1 MSQKSE
7 IIQKL
12 LESAFKPEL
21 LKIEDESWKHAGH
34 AGAKESGGGHFVVQI
49 KATAFTGLSR
59 MQSHRL
65 VMQTLK
71 PLFPATIHAVSI
83 RTESSDS

>member
-7 IIQKL
+7 LIQKI
-12 LESAFKPEL
+12 LESEFNPEL

-34 AGAKESGGGHFVVQI
+34 AGVKESGGGHFIVQI
-49 KATAFTGLSR
+49 KATAFAGLSR
-59 MQSHRL
+59 MQSHRM

-83 RTESSDS
+83 KTESSDS